1 MIHNQKVQMHPDYK
15 KGSKYNDIAIITF
28 SREVN
33 MSSRVFPACL
43 ISKVPDK
50 MTIAGFGLTES
61 KLSRFK
67 RKNS

>member
-1 MIHNQKVQMHPDYK
+1 MHPDYNK
-15 KGSKYNDIAIITF
+15 DSKYGDIAIITF

-43 ISKVPDK
+43 ISKVPDQ

-61 KLSRFK
+61 KFNK
-67 RKNS
+67 FT